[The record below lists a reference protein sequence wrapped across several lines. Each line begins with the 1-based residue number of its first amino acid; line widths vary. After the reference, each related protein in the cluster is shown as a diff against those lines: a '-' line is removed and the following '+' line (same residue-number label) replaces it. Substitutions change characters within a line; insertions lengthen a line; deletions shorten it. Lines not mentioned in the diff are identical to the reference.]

1 MSKHIKKSL
10 KSFDFED
17 FMRGENYQSYDYF
30 GCHLVSRNGVKGAEF
45 IVWAPAAKE
54 VRVVGSFNHWNGSDS
69 IMYKDGNGVWSIF
82 VEGVNEGDYYMY
94 DVLGKD
100 GQRVLKSDPYGFYSQ
115 LRPGNA
121 SVVVNLDNYMW
132 SDSDWIEE
140 RSNKNLYKS
149 PINVYEVHAG
159 SWKTHGYEKF
169 YNFRELAETLVDYVV
184 DMGYTHIELMPLTE
198 HPLDES
204 WGYQTIGYYAFTSR
218 YGSPEDFMYF
228 VDRCHQKGIGVIVD
242 WVPGHFCKDAHGL
255 YKFDGTFLYESEE
268 EVRRENYDWGTA
280 NFDFDKPH
288 VHSFLISNA
297 LFWFKK
303 YHIDGIRVDA
313 VANMMYLTYGK
324 KQGMGLRN
332 KYGGDENLGALD
344 FLRSLNEAVFK
355 EIRNPLMMAEDSSIK
370 AMVTAPTYLG
380 GVGFNYKWNM
390 GWMNELLKY
399 AEKDP
404 IHRKWHHN
412 SITYTMT
419 YAYSENFVLP
429 LSHDEVVHGKK
440 SLLNKMSG
448 DYWQKFAGL
457 RSFLG
462 YMMGHPGKKLLFMG
476 GEFGQFI
483 EWNCKQ
489 ELDWMLLEYPAHRD
503 MQNYVR
509 KLNHLYKS
517 EKSLW
522 ELDHSPQGFA
532 WIDYQNYEQSIIAF
546 MRKAED
552 GDYTIAI
559 YNFTPIV
566 RYDYRIGVPELKE
579 YKEIFNSD
587 STEFGGSGQTVEDTL
602 QAFDEEW
609 NGQPYHIKTKIPPLS
624 FVLLKVNDKKT
635 AS

>member
-1 MSKHIKKSL
+1 MSKHIRKSL
-10 KSFDFED
+10 KAFDFEA
-17 FMRGENYQSYDYF
+17 FMRGENYQCYDYF
-30 GCHLVSRNGVKGAEF
+30 GCHFVSRNGVRGAEF
-45 IVWAPAAKE
+45 IVWAPSAKE
-54 VRVVGSFNHWNGSDS
+54 VRVVGTFNQWNGRDTL
-69 IMYKDGNGVWSIF
+69 MHKDGNGVWSIF
-82 VEGVNEGDYYMY
+82 IEGINEGDYYMY
-94 DVLGKD
+94 DILSLE
-100 GQRVLKSDPYGFYSQ
+100 GQKTLKSDPYGFYGQ

-121 SVVVNLDNYMW
+121 SAVVNLDNYKW
-132 SDSDWIEE
+132 SDSEWIKE

-149 PINVYEVHAG
+149 PINIYEVHAG
-159 SWKTHGYEKF
+159 SWRTHGYEKF
-169 YNFRELAETLVDYVV
+169 YNFRELSESLVDYVAE
-184 DMGYTHIELMPLTE
+184 MGYTHIELMPLTE

-204 WGYQTIGYYAFTSR
+204 WGYQTIGYYSFTSR

-228 VDRCHQKGIGVIVD
+228 VDKCHQKGIGVIVD
-242 WVPGHFCKDAHGL
+242 WVPGHFCKDSHGL
-255 YKFDGTFLYESEE
+255 YKFDGTFLYENSV

-280 NFDFDKPH
+280 NFDFEKPH

-324 KQGMGLRN
+324 KHGMGLRN
-332 KYGGDENLGALD
+332 KYGGDENLEALD

-355 EIRNPLMMAEDSSIK
+355 EVPNPLMMAEDSSIK
-370 AMVTAPTYLG
+370 AMVTAPAYLG

-399 AEKDP
+399 VEKDAV
-404 IHRKWHHN
+404 HRKWHHN
-412 SITYTMT
+412 SVTYTMT
-419 YAYSENFVLP
+419 YTYSENFVLP

-440 SLLNKMSG
+440 SLVNKMSG

-457 RSFLG
+457 RTLLG
-462 YMMGHPGKKLLFMG
+462 YMIGHPGKKLLFMG

-489 ELDWMLLEYPAHRD
+489 ELDWLLLQYPAHRD

-509 KLNHLYKS
+509 SLNQLYKS

-522 ELDHSPQGFA
+522 ELDHNPEGFA
-532 WIDYQNYEQSIIAF
+532 WIDYQNYEQSVIAF

-559 YNFTPIV
+559 YNFTPV
-566 RYDYRIGVPELKE
+566 VHYDYRIGVPELKE

-587 STEFGGSGQTVEDTL
+587 RVEFGGSGQIVEGSIKT
-602 QAFDEEW
+602 FEEEW
-609 NGQPYHIKTKIPPLS
+609 NGQPYHIKTKIPPLG
-624 FVLLKVNDKKT
+624 FVLLKVNNK
-635 AS
+635 